1 MASRLLLVR
10 YYLASARQTE
20 GSVQAAVR
28 WAITSLAALSLV
40 AAARV
45 SLEGQAGTG
54 SRGAPPGPRF
64 PAHLRPPDDP
74 AIVERGKQ
82 VYAIAC
88 RSCHGPDLRGGDMG
102 GPNLLRSP
110 VMLNDLNGELLLPII
125 RGSRASAGMPAIE
138 LGGSDATAVAIYIH
152 SVLATA
158 QRQGAPPPGAVAAL
172 NVLVGDAAAG
182 AVYFKEKCASCH
194 SATGDLQGIGARV
207 ADPVQLQNLWVA
219 GGRNDRSNEADDS
232 PRGRDVMATI
242 TPETG
247 ARVEGRLDR
256 IDDFIVSVVLS
267 DGTRRTFRRVDD
279 DSPKVAINDPLAAHR
294 KLLETYTDRDM
305 HNVTAYLVTL
315 K

>member
-1 MASRLLLVR
+1 M
-10 YYLASARQTE
+10 
-20 GSVQAAVR
+20 QAAVR

-45 SLEGQAGTG
+45 SVEGQAGG
-54 SRGAPPGPRF
+54 RGAPPGPRF

-74 AIVERGKQ
+74 AVVERGKQ
-82 VYAIAC
+82 VYSVAC

-102 GPNLLRSP
+102 GPNLLRSA
-110 VMLNDLNGELLLPII
+110 VMLNDVKGELLLPILQ
-125 RGSRASAGMPAIE
+125 GSRAGAGMPAVE
-138 LGGSDATAVAIYIH
+138 LSESDATAVAIYVH

-158 QRQGAPPPGAVAAL
+158 KAQGAPPPGAVPAL

-182 AVYFKEKCASCH
+182 ATYFSEMCGSCH
-194 SATGDLQGIGARV
+194 SATGDLQGIGTRV
-207 ADPVQLQNLWVA
+207 ADPAQLQNLWVA
-219 GGRNDRSNEADDS
+219 GGRSNDPDTASGR
-232 PRGRDVMATI
+232 RDVMATI
-242 TPETG
+242 TPASG
-247 ARVEGRLDR
+247 PRVEGRVDR
-256 IDDFIVSVVLS
+256 IDDFIVSIVLA

-279 DSPKVAINDPLAAHR
+279 SPKVEVRDPLAAHR